1 MKITSVTGLTLKR
14 FIKVKVK
21 VKGIDTY
28 AQFIERRLVQN
39 S

>member
-14 FIKVKVK
+14 FIKVKVR
-21 VKGIDTY
+21 GIDTY
-28 AQFIERRLVQN
+28 AQFIERRLAQK